1 MPPPDMDGFSH
12 VSSHCCEESME
23 TWLRAFIPSQGLEI
37 CNEGGLIG
45 FLPYVICNKM
55 TYEVMLAAFLENS
68 ISPCPWLRTA
78 GKCTLSS
85 QSCPNMDSYNASAH
99 RQRRCNTS
107 FTAAAPKLF
116 LLMSSTTTSAAI
128 PPTTGPTTAAATV
141 DPMMSSTPTPTAI
154 PPTIGPTT
162 AAPTMGPIMSSATTS
177 AAIVPTR
184 LPPTTGPTMGPMM
197 PSTTT
202 PTAIPP
208 TIGPIKAAA
217 TMGTIRSSTICVLRS
232 WIEWTDPNSTSGVP
246 SKL

>member
-68 ISPCPWLRTA
+68 ISPCLWLRTA

-128 PPTTGPTTAAATV
+128 PPTTGPTTAASTV

-154 PPTIGPTT
+154 PPTIGPT
-162 AAPTMGPIMSSATTS
+162 
-177 AAIVPTR
+177 V
-184 LPPTTGPTMGPMM
+184 
-197 PSTTT
+197 
-202 PTAIPP
+202 
-208 TIGPIKAAA
+208 AAA
-217 TMGTIRSSTICVLRS
+217 VVGPVVGGIAADVVVDDIRRTSFGVAAVKLVLHLR
-232 WIEWTDPNSTSGVP
+232 WRCADA
-246 SKL
+246 L